1 MAWVMVGTAA
11 VSLGVGI
18 WQSAKANNK
27 AKIELEKANEL
38 EQDIKDFEASR
49 QPVINKAD
57 EIRAMKNSLTNP
69 NANLPVATKAAE
81 MQIQETDKALANTLD
96 TVRQSGMG
104 SGGAT
109 ALAQAAAASK
119 SKVSANIQ
127 QQEAANAKLAAQGE
141 AKLQADKLNI
151 EGKAIAEEIAAYGR
165 QEDRDIVSLNRLQS
179 QMEGADYTAQQL
191 EAQSTDALM
200 AGVGA
205 GGSALQGA
213 DFT

>member
-1 MAWVMVGTAA
+1 
-11 VSLGVGI
+11 
-18 WQSAKANNK
+18 
-27 AKIELEKANEL
+27 
-38 EQDIKDFEASR
+38 
-49 QPVINKAD
+49 
-57 EIRAMKNSLTNP
+57 
-69 NANLPVATKAAE
+69 
-81 MQIQETDKALANTLD
+81 
-96 TVRQSGMG
+96 
-104 SGGAT
+104 
-109 ALAQAAAASK
+109 LAQAAAASK

-179 QMEGADYTAQQL
+179 QMEGADYRAQQL

-205 GGSALQGA
+205 GGTALQGA

>member
-27 AKIELEKANEL
+27 AKKELEKANEL

-49 QPVINKAD
+49 QPVINRAD
-57 EIRAMKNSLTNP
+57 EIRAMKNKLTNP
-69 NANLPVATKAAE
+69 NANLPVATQAAE
-81 MQIQETDKALANTLD
+81 MQMEQTDQALANTLD
-96 TVRQSGMG
+96 TVRQSGA
-104 SGGAT
+104 SAGGAT

-127 QQEAANAKLAAQGE
+127 QQEATNAKLAAQGE

-179 QMEGADYTAQQL
+179 QMEGADYRAQQL

-205 GGSALQGA
+205 GGTALQGA